1 MIMNQH
7 EGVKIIVI
15 DGDGWRDG
23 AVEWLYNAS
32 KNTDVLVMDLE
43 EVYLRN
49 IEKKLQQNNSL
60 QEETNKL
67 LKEILRELISNK
79 S

>member
-1 MIMNQH
+1 
-7 EGVKIIVI
+7 
-15 DGDGWRDG
+15 
-23 AVEWLYNAS
+23 
-32 KNTDVLVMDLE
+32 MDLE

-49 IEKKLQQNNSL
+49 IEQKLQQNNSL

-67 LKEILRELISNK
+67 LKEILRELMSNK

>member
-1 MIMNQH
+1 
-7 EGVKIIVI
+7 
-15 DGDGWRDG
+15 
-23 AVEWLYNAS
+23 
-32 KNTDVLVMDLE
+32 MDLE

-49 IEKKLQQNNSL
+49 IEQKLQQNNSL
-60 QEETNKL
+60 HEETNNL

>member
-1 MIMNQH
+1 
-7 EGVKIIVI
+7 
-15 DGDGWRDG
+15 
-23 AVEWLYNAS
+23 
-32 KNTDVLVMDLE
+32 MDLE

-49 IEKKLQQNNSL
+49 IDQKLQQNKSL

>member
-1 MIMNQH
+1 
-7 EGVKIIVI
+7 
-15 DGDGWRDG
+15 
-23 AVEWLYNAS
+23 
-32 KNTDVLVMDLE
+32 MDLE

-49 IEKKLQQNNSL
+49 IDQKIQQNNSL

-67 LKEILRELISNK
+67 LKEILRELMSYK

>member
-1 MIMNQH
+1 
-7 EGVKIIVI
+7 
-15 DGDGWRDG
+15 
-23 AVEWLYNAS
+23 
-32 KNTDVLVMDLE
+32 MDLE

-49 IEKKLQQNNSL
+49 IDQKIQQNNSL

-67 LKEILRELISNK
+67 LKEILRELMSKK

>member
-1 MIMNQH
+1 
-7 EGVKIIVI
+7 
-15 DGDGWRDG
+15 
-23 AVEWLYNAS
+23 
-32 KNTDVLVMDLE
+32 MDLE

-49 IEKKLQQNNSL
+49 IDQKLQKNNSL

-67 LKEILRELISNK
+67 LKEILRELMSNK

>member
-1 MIMNQH
+1 
-7 EGVKIIVI
+7 
-15 DGDGWRDG
+15 
-23 AVEWLYNAS
+23 
-32 KNTDVLVMDLE
+32 MDLE

-49 IEKKLQQNNSL
+49 IDQKMQQNNSL

-67 LKEILRELISNK
+67 LKEILRELMSNK

>member
-1 MIMNQH
+1 
-7 EGVKIIVI
+7 
-15 DGDGWRDG
+15 
-23 AVEWLYNAS
+23 
-32 KNTDVLVMDLE
+32 MDLE

-49 IEKKLQQNNSL
+49 IDQKLKQNNSL

>member
-1 MIMNQH
+1 
-7 EGVKIIVI
+7 
-15 DGDGWRDG
+15 
-23 AVEWLYNAS
+23 
-32 KNTDVLVMDLE
+32 MDLE

-49 IEKKLQQNNSL
+49 IDQKIQQNNNL

-67 LKEILRELISNK
+67 LKEILRELMSYK

>member
-1 MIMNQH
+1 
-7 EGVKIIVI
+7 
-15 DGDGWRDG
+15 
-23 AVEWLYNAS
+23 
-32 KNTDVLVMDLE
+32 MDLE

-49 IEKKLQQNNSL
+49 IEQKLQQNNSL
-60 QEETNKL
+60 QEETNNL

>member
-1 MIMNQH
+1 
-7 EGVKIIVI
+7 
-15 DGDGWRDG
+15 
-23 AVEWLYNAS
+23 
-32 KNTDVLVMDLE
+32 MDLE

-67 LKEILRELISNK
+67 LKEILRELMSYK

>member
-1 MIMNQH
+1 
-7 EGVKIIVI
+7 
-15 DGDGWRDG
+15 
-23 AVEWLYNAS
+23 
-32 KNTDVLVMDLE
+32 MDLE

-49 IEKKLQQNNSL
+49 IDQKLEQNNSL

-67 LKEILRELISNK
+67 LKEILRELMSKK

>member
-1 MIMNQH
+1 
-7 EGVKIIVI
+7 
-15 DGDGWRDG
+15 
-23 AVEWLYNAS
+23 
-32 KNTDVLVMDLE
+32 MDLE

-49 IEKKLQQNNSL
+49 IDQKIQQNNSL

-67 LKEILRELISNK
+67 LKEILRELMSNK

>member
-1 MIMNQH
+1 
-7 EGVKIIVI
+7 
-15 DGDGWRDG
+15 
-23 AVEWLYNAS
+23 
-32 KNTDVLVMDLE
+32 MDLE

-49 IEKKLQQNNSL
+49 IDQKLQQNNSL
-60 QEETNKL
+60 QEEANKI

>member
-1 MIMNQH
+1 M
-7 EGVKIIVI
+7 E
-15 DGDGWRDG
+15 
-23 AVEWLYNAS
+23 
-32 KNTDVLVMDLE
+32 LE

-49 IEKKLQQNNSL
+49 IDQKLQKNNSL

-67 LKEILRELISNK
+67 LKEILRELMSKK

>member
-1 MIMNQH
+1 
-7 EGVKIIVI
+7 
-15 DGDGWRDG
+15 
-23 AVEWLYNAS
+23 
-32 KNTDVLVMDLE
+32 MDLE

-49 IEKKLQQNNSL
+49 IDQKLQQNNSL

-67 LKEILRELISNK
+67 LKEILRELNSKK

>member
-1 MIMNQH
+1 
-7 EGVKIIVI
+7 
-15 DGDGWRDG
+15 
-23 AVEWLYNAS
+23 
-32 KNTDVLVMDLE
+32 MDLE
-43 EVYLRN
+43 EVYLRS
-49 IEKKLQQNNSL
+49 IDQKIQQNNNL

>member
-1 MIMNQH
+1 
-7 EGVKIIVI
+7 
-15 DGDGWRDG
+15 
-23 AVEWLYNAS
+23 
-32 KNTDVLVMDLE
+32 MDLE

-49 IEKKLQQNNSL
+49 IDQKLLQNNTL

-67 LKEILRELISNK
+67 LKEILRELISIK

>member
-1 MIMNQH
+1 
-7 EGVKIIVI
+7 
-15 DGDGWRDG
+15 
-23 AVEWLYNAS
+23 
-32 KNTDVLVMDLE
+32 MDLE

-49 IEKKLQQNNSL
+49 IDQKLQQNNSL

-67 LKEILRELISNK
+67 LKEILSELMSKK

>member
-1 MIMNQH
+1 
-7 EGVKIIVI
+7 
-15 DGDGWRDG
+15 
-23 AVEWLYNAS
+23 
-32 KNTDVLVMDLE
+32 MDLE

-49 IEKKLQQNNSL
+49 IDKKLQQNNSL

-67 LKEILRELISNK
+67 LKEILRELMSKK

>member
-1 MIMNQH
+1 
-7 EGVKIIVI
+7 
-15 DGDGWRDG
+15 
-23 AVEWLYNAS
+23 
-32 KNTDVLVMDLE
+32 MDLE

-49 IEKKLQQNNSL
+49 IDQKLLQNNIL

-67 LKEILRELISNK
+67 LKEILRELMSKK

>member
-1 MIMNQH
+1 M
-7 EGVKIIVI
+7 E
-15 DGDGWRDG
+15 
-23 AVEWLYNAS
+23 
-32 KNTDVLVMDLE
+32 LE

-49 IEKKLQQNNSL
+49 IDQKIQQNNNL

-67 LKEILRELISNK
+67 LKEILRELMSYK

>member
-1 MIMNQH
+1 
-7 EGVKIIVI
+7 
-15 DGDGWRDG
+15 
-23 AVEWLYNAS
+23 
-32 KNTDVLVMDLE
+32 MDLE

-49 IEKKLQQNNSL
+49 IDQKLQQNNNL

-67 LKEILRELISNK
+67 LKEILRELMSYK

>member
-1 MIMNQH
+1 
-7 EGVKIIVI
+7 
-15 DGDGWRDG
+15 
-23 AVEWLYNAS
+23 
-32 KNTDVLVMDLE
+32 MDLE

-49 IEKKLQQNNSL
+49 IEQKLQQNNSL

-67 LKEILRELISNK
+67 LKEILRELISKK

>member
-1 MIMNQH
+1 
-7 EGVKIIVI
+7 
-15 DGDGWRDG
+15 
-23 AVEWLYNAS
+23 
-32 KNTDVLVMDLE
+32 MDLE

-49 IEKKLQQNNSL
+49 IDQKLLQNNSL

-67 LKEILRELISNK
+67 LKEILKELMSNK

>member
-1 MIMNQH
+1 
-7 EGVKIIVI
+7 
-15 DGDGWRDG
+15 
-23 AVEWLYNAS
+23 
-32 KNTDVLVMDLE
+32 MDLE

-49 IEKKLQQNNSL
+49 IDQKLQQNNSL
-60 QEETNKL
+60 QEETNRL